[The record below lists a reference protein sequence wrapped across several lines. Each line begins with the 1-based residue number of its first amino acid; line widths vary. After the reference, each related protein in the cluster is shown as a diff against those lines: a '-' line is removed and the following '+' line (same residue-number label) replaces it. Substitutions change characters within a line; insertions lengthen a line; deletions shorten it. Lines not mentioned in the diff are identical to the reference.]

1 MWIKRQI
8 PHIVN
13 NIIVSFVVSLRILSF
28 NWLSAVL
35 FYWAYTVTLHSQYLA
50 FESTR
55 KGLTSVVGPSH
66 PPRRKHQTRSRR
78 RLTQSG
84 QDRVGCSTLVK
95 AARQLQRVPLR
106 RHRHRHRGV
115 SSFVPIR
122 ARSAVLRIAAVLL
135 C

>member
-35 FYWAYTVTLHSQYLA
+35 SYWAYTVTLHSQYLA

-55 KGLTSVVGPSH
+55 KGLKPVVGPSH
-66 PPRRKHQTRSRR
+66 PPRRRHQTRSR
-78 RLTQSG
+78 TA
-84 QDRVGCSTLVK
+84 TN
-95 AARQLQRVPLR
+95 AVPAEVDATGTGSR
-106 RHRHRHRGV
+106 W
-115 SSFVPIR
+115 P
-122 ARSAVLRIAAVLL
+122 
-135 C
+135 

>member
-35 FYWAYTVTLHSQYLA
+35 SYWAYTVTLHSQYLA

-55 KGLTSVVGPSH
+55 
-66 PPRRKHQTRSRR
+66 
-78 RLTQSG
+78 
-84 QDRVGCSTLVK
+84 
-95 AARQLQRVPLR
+95 
-106 RHRHRHRGV
+106 
-115 SSFVPIR
+115 
-122 ARSAVLRIAAVLL
+122 
-135 C
+135 